1 MEGNRIMES
10 ATGKHSPHSHVDYPL
25 IAASFDPR
33 TWMEIQTVIFCPSIP
48 KGVHW
53 RYHIYA
59 LAKEL
64 CTWWWKDLPNTHA
77 TATISMDSNRLVG
90 YGISNYIMYLRK

>member
-1 MEGNRIMES
+1 MES

-48 KGVHW
+48 KGVH
-53 RYHIYA
+53 
-59 LAKEL
+59 
-64 CTWWWKDLPNTHA
+64 
-77 TATISMDSNRLVG
+77 
-90 YGISNYIMYLRK
+90 